1 MKRTNLFV
9 TERQHTH
16 LSLASKSHGV
26 TVSELVRRAIDRFI
40 TPQEDGIRLVLN
52 ISAEQLAADLVE
64 KGFSKEKA
72 DLAVSTIDQWIKVK
86 LFN

>member
-9 TERQHTH
+9 TERQHSH
-16 LSLASKSHGV
+16 LSRASKSHGV
-26 TVSELVRRAIDRFI
+26 TVSELVRRAIDRYI
-40 TPQEDGIRLVLN
+40 SPQEDGIRLVLN
-52 ISAEQLAADLVE
+52 ISAQQLNDDLIE

-72 DLAVSTIDQWIKVK
+72 ELAVSTIDQWIKVK